1 MHITPEE
8 TMTVNRVLAP
18 FAVLALVL
26 TIAGAAAAQSRPAS
40 VSAAD
45 QQFMTQA
52 AAGGLAEVELSRLA
66 VHRADSDAVRQFGD
80 RMMRDHGAADAELQ
94 RLAEQK
100 GVSLPQELDATHRAA
115 YDRLSTMSGPEFD
128 QAYMT
133 QMMSDHA
140 EAVRLFQRETQAGE
154 DREVRAWAAA
164 KLPTLEAHAQA
175 AQQIHAQVAQGAA
188 GSPAAAVASP
198 LAVAV
203 IPPAMATVPVW
214 CGGAWR
220 PDGGTNFASCVSK

>member
-1 MHITPEE
+1 
-8 TMTVNRVLAP
+8 MTFNRSLAP
-18 FAVLALVL
+18 VAVVALVL
-26 TIAGAAAAQSRPAS
+26 TIAGTAAAQSRAAS

-52 AAGGLAEVELSRLA
+52 AAAGLAEVELSRLA
-66 VHRADSDAVRQFGD
+66 IHRADSDAVKHFGD
-80 RMMRDHGAADAELQ
+80 RMMRDHSAADAELQ

-128 QAYMT
+128 QAYMV

-140 EAVRLFQRETQAGE
+140 EAVRLFQHEAQAGQ
-154 DREVRAWAAA
+154 DPDVRGWAAT
-164 KLPTLEAHAQA
+164 KLPTLQAHAQA
-175 AQQIHAQVAQGAA
+175 AQQIHSQVAQNAT

-198 LAVAV
+198 MAVAV
-203 IPPAMATVPVW
+203 VPPTVATVPAW

-220 PDGGTNFASCVSK
+220 PAGGTNFASCVSK

>member
-1 MHITPEE
+1 MIF
-8 TMTVNRVLAP
+8 NRSLAP
-18 FAVLALVL
+18 LAVGGLVL
-26 TIAGAAAAQSRPAS
+26 IITGTAAAQSRTAS

-45 QQFMTQA
+45 EQFMRQA

-66 VHRADSDAVRQFGD
+66 IHRADGDAVKQFAD

-128 QAYMT
+128 QAYT
-133 QMMSDHA
+133 VQMMNDHA
-140 EAVRLFQRETQAGE
+140 EAVRLFQHQVQASQ
-154 DREVRAWAAA
+154 DPDVQAWAAA
-164 KLPTLEAHAQA
+164 KLPTLQAHAQA
-175 AQQIHAQVAQGAA
+175 AQQTHQMAQGAA

-198 LAVAV
+198 VTVAVVPPAVATL
-203 IPPAMATVPVW
+203 PAW
-214 CGGAWR
+214 CGGTWR
-220 PDGGTNFASCVSK
+220 PAGGTNFASCTGK